1 MRLAAVAVCLL
12 LAAVPVAWAHGGAL
26 EDAVDAFQ
34 TAPVYVD
41 PEAQPTLTTSEH
53 AALIESIGATGKPI
67 YVAVIDPQ
75 DDPVHEVVD
84 ELADEA
90 GKDGTYVVVAG
101 GDFGVHSTRFE
112 HERAEEIESQ
122 ANGAEGDL
130 ASTLDE
136 VVTKVAAAAPAESG
150 EDTPWLWV
158 VVALAAVAL
167 VAGAVTVWALRRGS
181 ARTG

>member
-1 MRLAAVAVCLL
+1 VRLAAVVVCLL
-12 LAAVPVAWAHGGAL
+12 LAAVPAAWAHGGAL

-41 PEAQPTLTTSEH
+41 PEAEPTLTTAEH
-53 AALIESIGATGKPI
+53 QALIDSIGATGKPI

-75 DDPVHEVVD
+75 DDPVHDVVD
-84 ELADEA
+84 EFADEV

-101 GDFGVHSTRFE
+101 GDFGVHSTEFE

-122 ANGAEGDL
+122 ANDADGDL
-130 ASTLDE
+130 ASTLDG
-136 VVTKVAAAAPAESG
+136 VVTKVAAATPAEADG
-150 EDTPWLWV
+150 DTPWLWV

-167 VAGAVTVWALRRGS
+167 VAGGITVWALRRGS
-181 ARTG
+181 ARAA